1 MSNARVLDDAPWL
14 KSGPTARVLGLL
26 NGNGEEARV
35 VGGAVR
41 NALLQ
46 IPCGDIDIATT
57 ALPDEVIRRARAAGI
72 KSVPTGIEHG
82 TVTLVVD
89 GQPFE
94 VTTLREDTETFG
106 RKAKVAFG
114 RDWVRDA
121 ERRDFTING
130 LSVDA
135 AGVVHDHVGGFDDI
149 LAKRVRFIGDPDR
162 RIAEDYLRILRFFRI
177 HAAYGA
183 GEPDRDGYL
192 ACIRLRAGLATLSAE
207 RVRMEMLKLVIAD
220 GAAGAVAAMADGGL
234 LLPIFG
240 GVAYTGPFA
249 AMISA
254 ERLLGLKPDA
264 VRRLGALAVAVTEDA
279 RRVATRLR
287 LTNAET
293 KALDSMG
300 HRWWRLA
307 GMDEAIARRR
317 LYRLGEERYRDR
329 LMLAWARAGADTD
342 SAHWRELATLPE
354 RWSAPKFPLKAADFI
369 ARGIAEGP
377 ALGRGAR
384 AGRRRLAG
392 GGFPVWMNP
401 KAVGHQRQLHA
412 VRFQGIDGVMRARED
427 EHLLFAIGGEA
438 VGEPYRKIHGQ
449 GGLAGGGK
457 RGKSAPDDL
466 VPCFGEFQSP

>member
-1 MSNARVLDDAPWL
+1 MSEARVLDDAPWL
-14 KSGPTARVLGLL
+14 TSGPTARVLELL

-41 NALLQ
+41 NALLKLAV
-46 IPCGDIDIATT
+46 GEVDIATT
-57 ALPDEVIRRARAAGI
+57 ALPAEVIRRAKAAGI

-89 GQPFE
+89 AQPFE

-135 AGVVHDHVGGFDDI
+135 NRLVHDHVGGLEDI
-149 LAKRVRFIGDPDR
+149 AARRVRFIGDPGQ

-177 HAAYGA
+177 HAAFGA
-183 GEPDRDGYL
+183 GEPDRAGYL
-192 ACIRLRAGLATLSAE
+192 ASIAARAGLAGLSAE
-207 RVRMEMLKLVIAD
+207 RVRMEMLKLMVAD
-220 GAAGAVAAMADGGL
+220 GAAGAVTAMADGGL
-234 LLPIFG
+234 LLLILG
-240 GVAYTGPFA
+240 GVAYTGPFV
-249 AMISA
+249 AMIAA
-254 ERLLGLKPDA
+254 EHALGLGPDP

-279 RRVATRLR
+279 KRLGARLR
-287 LTNAET
+287 LTNNET

-307 GMDEAIARRR
+307 GMDETIARRR
-317 LYRLGEERYRDR
+317 LYRLGAERYRDR
-329 LMLAWARAGADTD
+329 LMLAWARAGRDTN
-342 SAHWRELATLPE
+342 SASWRELALLPQ

-377 ALGRGAR
+377 ALGQVLALAEDAWLAANFPLDESVLKAIADQTVTRFTR
-384 AGRRRLAG
+384 DHRL
-392 GGFPVWMNP
+392 
-401 KAVGHQRQLHA
+401 
-412 VRFQGIDGVMRARED
+412 
-427 EHLLFAIGGEA
+427 
-438 VGEPYRKIHGQ
+438 
-449 GGLAGGGK
+449 
-457 RGKSAPDDL
+457 
-466 VPCFGEFQSP
+466 

>member
-1 MSNARVLDDAPWL
+1 MSKARVLDDAPWL
-14 KSGPTARVLGLL
+14 TSGPTVRVLELL

-41 NALLQ
+41 NALLKL
-46 IPCGDIDIATT
+46 PVREVDIATT
-57 ALPDEVIRRARAAGI
+57 AVPAEVIRRAKTAGI

-89 GQPFE
+89 AQPFE

-106 RKAKVAFG
+106 RKATVAFG

-135 AGVVHDHVGGFDDI
+135 DRVVHDHVGGLEDI
-149 LAKRVRFIGDPDR
+149 EARRVRFIGDPGQ

-183 GEPDRDGYL
+183 GEPDRAGYL
-192 ACIRLRAGLATLSAE
+192 ACIAARAGLAGLSAE
-207 RVRMEMLKLVIAD
+207 RVRMEMLKLMVAD
-220 GAAGAVAAMADGGL
+220 GAAGAVTAMADGGL
-234 LLPIFG
+234 LLLILG
-240 GVAYTGPFA
+240 GVAYPGPFA
-249 AMISA
+249 AMIAA
-254 ERLLGLKPDA
+254 EHALGLAPDPA
-264 VRRLGALAVAVTEDA
+264 RRLAALAVAVTEDA
-279 RRVATRLR
+279 KRLSSRLR
-287 LTNAET
+287 LSNNET

-317 LYRLGEERYRDR
+317 LYRLGAERYRDR
-329 LMLAWARAGADTD
+329 LMLAWARAGRDAN
-342 SAHWRELATLPE
+342 SASWRELALLPQ

-377 ALGRGAR
+377 ALGQVLALAEDAWLAANFPLEESVLKAIADQTVAR
-384 AGRRRLAG
+384 FTRDHRL
-392 GGFPVWMNP
+392 
-401 KAVGHQRQLHA
+401 
-412 VRFQGIDGVMRARED
+412 
-427 EHLLFAIGGEA
+427 
-438 VGEPYRKIHGQ
+438 
-449 GGLAGGGK
+449 
-457 RGKSAPDDL
+457 
-466 VPCFGEFQSP
+466 